1 MRWRRH
7 LPILAVLTVLL
18 WYGAT
23 RNYLLFHS
31 LVEFADITI
40 YLFAAFLGVFAS
52 RMTPDPFLHGI
63 SVVYFSMALVTAVHT
78 LAFEGM
84 GVFPGWTANHPT
96 QFWMLMRFIH
106 GIGIPLTILLS
117 SRPKFIRVFTA
128 AAVVSV
134 FGGILLI
141 ATGYFP
147 DCFIPGEGLTPFKVG
162 GEYAV
167 ALLLVA
173 SMLYSLAFRREE
185 ARRYGYAFEISLAC
199 FVASGMVFTLYT
211 DVYGFFNM
219 LGHILHGY
227 GAYVLLFGF
236 VVKSAQTLMDRHF
249 HDLNEQIRAMN
260 RELEDRVAQRTRE
273 LEEANSRLAADIA
286 RRKEVEE
293 HLRKAK
299 EDAEEANRAKS
310 AFLATMSHE
319 VRTPLNGI
327 LGMAAQLKDEGLK
340 PEEREEYLSILVH
353 SGESLLDIL
362 NNILDIARLESGRER
377 TDRSAFRPAALVQEI
392 VGLFAHRAA
401 EKGIALTSS
410 VDPNL
415 PDVLLGYPM
424 RLKQVLFNLI
434 GNGIK
439 FTDRGEVTLSL
450 GCARRSGDDVLLAVA
465 VKDTG
470 IGISPKGIERI
481 FTPFTQADDS
491 ISRRYG
497 GTGLGLAIS
506 KRLVEFM
513 GGRIDVAS
521 KVDEGSV
528 FSFTLPL
535 IATEEDSPAEAASGD
550 TEALPL
556 RGLSVLVA
564 EDNSINRKVLEKI
577 LEKAGILSDSA
588 ENGAEAVKKGAGG
601 GYDVILMD
609 IEMPEMDGYE
619 ASRFIRRRE
628 KETGRRVPIIAL
640 SAHVSDEHRLKALE
654 AGMDSFISKPV
665 RKTDLL
671 RALAEATRRGE

>member
-1 MRWRRH
+1 
-7 LPILAVLTVLL
+7 
-18 WYGAT
+18 
-23 RNYLLFHS
+23 
-31 LVEFADITI
+31 
-40 YLFAAFLGVFAS
+40 
-52 RMTPDPFLHGI
+52 
-63 SVVYFSMALVTAVHT
+63 
-78 LAFEGM
+78 
-84 GVFPGWTANHPT
+84 
-96 QFWMLMRFIH
+96 
-106 GIGIPLTILLS
+106 
-117 SRPKFIRVFTA
+117 
-128 AAVVSV
+128 
-134 FGGILLI
+134 
-141 ATGYFP
+141 
-147 DCFIPGEGLTPFKVG
+147 
-162 GEYAV
+162 
-167 ALLLVA
+167 
-173 SMLYSLAFRREE
+173 
-185 ARRYGYAFEISLAC
+185 
-199 FVASGMVFTLYT
+199 
-211 DVYGFFNM
+211 
-219 LGHILHGY
+219 
-227 GAYVLLFGF
+227 
-236 VVKSAQTLMDRHF
+236 
-249 HDLNEQIRAMN
+249 
-260 RELEDRVAQRTRE
+260 
-273 LEEANSRLAADIA
+273 
-286 RRKEVEE
+286 
-293 HLRKAK
+293 
-299 EDAEEANRAKS
+299 
-310 AFLATMSHE
+310 MSHE